1 MNMLKMLMVDIRCVP
16 RVNVRYDGFAVR
28 MVVATLSRMNNRRHY
43 MRFTVHENSPFFKL
57 LYTLLNYEAGGKHVL
72 I

>member
-1 MNMLKMLMVDIRCVP
+1 MNMLKMLMVDICCVL
-16 RVNVRYDGFAVR
+16 RVNVRYDGFALR
-28 MVVATLSRMNNRRHY
+28 MIVAALSRMNNRRHY

-57 LYTLLNYEAGGKHVL
+57 LYTLLNYEARGKHVL